1 MKFTEKVSFNIAS
14 EASYVY
20 ILSGHNFIENAKN
33 ADFVEFSNETFWVI
47 FKQCGLDRNEFLLS
61 LGIVTNNASVETS
74 VVIEEEFAIA
84 LPSPNLFWAI
94 AKCTFFGKALFI
106 GLAAV

>member
-1 MKFTEKVSFNIAS
+1 MPKMTKFGEIFKCDN
-14 EASYVY
+14 
-20 ILSGHNFIENAKN
+20 LG
-33 ADFVEFSNETFWVI
+33 I

-61 LGIVTNNASVETS
+61 LGVVTNNASVETS

-94 AKCTFFGKALFI
+94 ANVGGSQSFLF
-106 GLAAV
+106 